1 MTLRLS
7 RCSKSLSKQTHG
19 SKQSQKKEGQKT
31 ENSFW
36 AQLSPPSLSYSTSP
50 THMQNFQ
57 TLIFIQIISF
67 FFSFQFASAFQ
78 CKWNPSCKHH
88 RPLPFVTVNG
98 CSPSTHPSHPSARK
112 SPSRAPSARS
122 LFRSEHPLSLASLS
136 PLSPPTVPP
145 TWFTGARFHVPLSA
159 TSFAAQL
166 GPLPV

>member
-19 SKQSQKKEGQKT
+19 SKKSQKKGGQKT

-88 RPLPFVTVNG
+88 RPLPFVAVNG

-122 LFRSEHPLSLASLS
+122 RFRSEHPLSLRVSQSSFSAHHPAYVVHWCSIPCPSVCNFICRSAGTS
-136 PLSPPTVPP
+136 P
-145 TWFTGARFHVPLSA
+145 A
-159 TSFAAQL
+159 
-166 GPLPV
+166 